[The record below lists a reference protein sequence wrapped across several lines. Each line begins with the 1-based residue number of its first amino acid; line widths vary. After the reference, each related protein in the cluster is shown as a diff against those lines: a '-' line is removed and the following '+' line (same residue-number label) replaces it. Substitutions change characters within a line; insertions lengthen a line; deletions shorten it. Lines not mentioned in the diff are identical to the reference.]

1 MNDAFGSISPD
12 INIIFPSFDIIGS
25 LWRCILRP
33 IFVPQTEESRWTKT
47 DDFVAPKII
56 KTSTAFRQPLP
67 ILNASPNLV
76 RLNTNLNSLASP
88 SNIFIA
94 NRNGNTAGTFR
105 HYIDYWRINL
115 GFLWSQC
122 LLTYKP
128 LCCRQSGNKIHKL

>member
-1 MNDAFGSISPD
+1 MNDAFGSMYPD

-33 IFVPQTEESRWTKT
+33 IFVPQTKESRWTKA

-76 RLNTNLNSLASP
+76 RLNPNLNSLASP

-105 HYIDYWRINL
+105 HTIDY
-115 GFLWSQC
+115 
-122 LLTYKP
+122 
-128 LCCRQSGNKIHKL
+128 